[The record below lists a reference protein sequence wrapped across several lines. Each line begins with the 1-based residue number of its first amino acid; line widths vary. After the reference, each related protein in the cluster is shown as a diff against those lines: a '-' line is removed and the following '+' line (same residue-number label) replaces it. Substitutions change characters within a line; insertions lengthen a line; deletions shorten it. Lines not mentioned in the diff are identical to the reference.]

1 LSGLGTLSGER
12 VLQKVLIA
20 NRGEIAVRVIRTC
33 RDLGIQTVAVH
44 SEVDRTAR
52 HVRLADEAVPLD
64 GLTARD
70 TYLDVAAIIAAVRR
84 SGADAVHPGYGFLA
98 EDPAFASAV
107 IDAGATWIGPPPDA
121 IAKMGDKI
129 ASRLIADAA
138 GVAPVP
144 GTTDAI
150 TDAAD
155 VCAFAAVNRYPVAIK
170 ASRGGGGRG
179 LRVVERD
186 ADAADALESARREA
200 LASFG
205 DEQCYLERYLR
216 WPRHVEVQ
224 VLADDHGAVAAI
236 GDRDCSSQR
245 RHQKLVEE
253 SPAPDLP
260 AAVRIAIGEAA
271 VRVAT
276 AVGYRNAGTVEF
288 LYEDGQFWFL
298 EMNTRLQVEH
308 PVTEMVFG
316 IDLVAAQLRLAT
328 GERLDTVVLELRP
341 RGHAIELRVNAEDP
355 AAGRFVPSPGTIS
368 RLVPPGGFGTRFDA
382 GYDSGD
388 EVPSHYDNLLGK
400 LIVWAPDRDTAI
412 GRGRRALGELVVE
425 GVATTIP
432 LASAIL
438 AHPDFA
444 AVRHSTRWV
453 EEQLDLSS
461 LPSADTAGVAPSHR
475 DEVEVNGR
483 WYRLPYLGES
493 AGREPVAMR
502 VEQRRPDDDRPTAP
516 GGTGRVV
523 APMQGT
529 VVKVLVGVGDEVRI
543 GDPVVVLEAMK
554 MENQL
559 LAERD
564 GRVTDVRVG
573 RGDSVGPGDLL
584 VEIAPVEP

>member
-1 LSGLGTLSGER
+1 VPQR
-12 VLQKVLIA
+12 ILIA
-20 NRGEIAVRVIRTC
+20 NRGEIAVRIIRTC
-33 RDLGIQTVAVH
+33 KDLGIETVAVH
-44 SEVDRTAR
+44 SDADRGAR
-52 HVRLADEAVPLD
+52 HVRLADAAVALN

-70 TYLDVAAIIAAVRR
+70 TYLDRAAIVRAVA
-84 SGADAVHPGYGFLA
+84 SSDADAVHPGCGFLA

-107 IDAGATWIGPPPDA
+107 IEAGATWIGPPPDA

-129 ASRLIADAA
+129 VSRLVADAA

-144 GTTDAI
+144 GTTGPLADADGI
-150 TDAAD
+150 R
-155 VCAFAAVNRYPVAIK
+155 AFAATNGYPVAIK

-186 ADAADALESARREA
+186 ADAADALASARREA
-200 LASFG
+200 LAAFG
-205 DEQCYLERYLR
+205 DEQCYLERYLS

-224 VLADDHGAVAAI
+224 VLADEHGAVAAV
-236 GDRDCSSQR
+236 GDRDCSAQR
-245 RHQKLVEE
+245 RHQKLIEE

-260 AAVRIAIGEAA
+260 AAVRSAMGEAA
-271 VRVAT
+271 VRVAM

-316 IDLVAAQLRLAT
+316 MDLVAAQIRLAA
-328 GERLDTVVLELRP
+328 GEPLHDVLPELRS

-355 AAGRFVPSPGTIS
+355 AGGRFVPSPGTIV
-368 RLVPPGGFGTRFDA
+368 RLITPGGFGTRFDT

-388 EVPSHYDNLLGK
+388 DVPSQYDNLIGK
-400 LIVWAPDRDTAI
+400 LIVWAPDRGTAI
-412 GRGRRALGELVVE
+412 GRARRGLAELVVD

-438 AHPDFA
+438 AHPEFA
-444 AVRHSTRWV
+444 SMRHSTRWV
-453 EEQLDLSS
+453 EERLDLTS
-461 LPSADTAGVAPSHR
+461 LPATGSSGVRPSSV
-475 DEVEVNGR
+475 DEVQVNGR
-483 WYRLPYLGES
+483 WYRLARVGD
-493 AGREPVAMR
+493 RERQEPEALR
-502 VEQRRPDDDRPTAP
+502 RGHRRPETDRPATTA
-516 GGTGRVV
+516 GMGRVA

-529 VVKVLVGVGDEVRI
+529 VVKVLVGEGDEVRI

-573 RGDSVGPGDLL
+573 PGDSVGPGDVLL
-584 VEIAPVEP
+584 EISAAE